1 MARKEETQESL
12 TERFDALQDAILNMI
27 EAGAT
32 DLASQIQYWDL
43 VRKESVLLYYAKKS
57 GYKSLGLQPTPI
69 PAVSEYNAKQAIK
82 IQMLLKSL
90 MTSVYANETWT
101 LSDTSAELLNT
112 QPKDCFK
119 KHGFTVEVW
128 YDNDRD
134 KAFPYTNWTAIYYQ
148 DENGNWHKTEGEVD
162 ENGLFYRE
170 TNGDVVYFQLFEPDA
185 EKYGS
190 TGEWTVHFKNSTI
203 VSSSSF
209 AKRSP
214 EQHKRKRDQPTT
226 SRDTASSSQD
236 ITDGR
241 LQREAVSS
249 TSENV
254 DLRSRGRGEQQGE
267 LPTAAKRRRAVQPQL
282 LSNPAAGD
290 VGTRHRS
297 APRSGLTRLQRLQIE
312 AWDPP
317 ILIVKGHPNS
327 LKCWR
332 NRLKTT
338 ANSLLYTYSS
348 TVWKWIGEGNSP
360 LGSRMLLAFESETQ
374 RRRFLQVVKPP
385 KGTVFALGSFDSL

>member
-1 MARKEETQESL
+1 M

-43 VRKESVLLYYAKKS
+43 VRKENVLLYYAKKS
-57 GYKSLGLQPTPI
+57 GYKSLGLQPTPM

-90 MTSVYANETWT
+90 MTSAYASETWT
-101 LSDTSAELLNT
+101 LTDTSAELLNT

-119 KHGFTVEVW
+119 KHGYTVEVW
-128 YDNDRD
+128 YDNDKD

-148 DENGNWHKTEGEVD
+148 DENGNWHKTEGDVD

-209 AKRSP
+209 AKRYP

-249 TSENV
+249 TSENA

-267 LPTAAKRRRAVQPQL
+267 LPTTAKRRRAVQPQL

-297 APRSGLTRLQRLQIE
+297 APRTGLSRLQRLQIE

-348 TVWKWIGEGNSP
+348 TVWKWIGDGNSP

-385 KGTVFALGSFDSL
+385 KGTVFALGSLDSL